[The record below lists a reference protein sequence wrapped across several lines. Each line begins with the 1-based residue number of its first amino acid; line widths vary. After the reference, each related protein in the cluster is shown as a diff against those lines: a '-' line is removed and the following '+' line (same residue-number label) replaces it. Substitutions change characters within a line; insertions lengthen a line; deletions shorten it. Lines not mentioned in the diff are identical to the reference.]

1 MIVRMI
7 DNFASIDISSLESL
21 QRALQHVNTI
31 FDGVLPSW
39 RGHSNID
46 WTLQAEVFRRPYNE
60 VTLIRSFMAQAES
73 RKQNCPDSKDHVG
86 WLILARHYGLPT
98 RLLDWTMSP
107 LVALFFASQNDE
119 TDGCLWVLD
128 PGRMNQQ
135 LMGIQ
140 QRRLYAMDEAV
151 VADLADLAFEPN
163 PTRLEERTALVAGR
177 AIASGTRELDARVL
191 VQQGM
196 FTIHADQT
204 DLATVGYGDP
214 PHPSWRVAFRVPKH
228 HKPQIRELL
237 RHLAITKSSLFPDL
251 AALADELKE
260 RSFLA

>member
-1 MIVRMI
+1 
-7 DNFASIDISSLESL
+7 
-21 QRALQHVNTI
+21 
-31 FDGVLPSW
+31 
-39 RGHSNID
+39 
-46 WTLQAEVFRRPYNE
+46 
-60 VTLIRSFMAQAES
+60 MAQAES
-73 RKQNCPDSKDHVG
+73 RKQNCPDIKDHVG

-98 RLLDWTMSP
+98 RLLEWTMSP

-119 TDGCLWVLD
+119 KDGCLWVLE

-135 LMGIQ
+135 MIGIQ

-163 PTRLEERTALVAGR
+163 PTRLKEQTALVAGR

-204 DLATVGYGDP
+204 DLATVGMAI
-214 PHPSWRVAFRVPKH
+214 PHIRHGVWRFAYQSTISR
-228 HKPQIRELL
+228 
-237 RHLAITKSSLFPDL
+237 KS
-251 AALADELKE
+251 E
-260 RSFLA
+260 SFCAT